1 LVSITALT
9 ATFFFSD
16 LFGNNLPL
24 GHPGIRDGKIPDL
37 YLYAQSNGLL
47 DLGYFLGLNL
57 LDSLSMGMSA
67 IAEYEVVKMGGS
79 EVKTLMKK

>member
-1 LVSITALT
+1 MNVLTYGAGIALVCQVIKQTDIVPSRFMGIIALLL
-9 ATFFFSD
+9 S
-16 LFGNNLPL
+16 L
-24 GHPGIRDGKIPDL
+24 G
-37 YLYAQSNGLL
+37 
-47 DLGYFLGLNL
+47 LGYFLGLNL